1 MFYEN
6 IGCKDVK
13 IRTFA
18 YFYTM
23 LRLLLKEVVEK
34 RFERLGKRST
44 IEESLRVNYLLVL
57 SSSIK
62 RITYSLNNTDA

>member
-6 IGCKDVK
+6 IKCKDVK

>member
-1 MFYEN
+1 
-6 IGCKDVK
+6 
-13 IRTFA
+13 
-18 YFYTM
+18 M

-62 RITYSLNNTDA
+62 RILTH